1 MSETHRQGQ
10 GKMKVKTIEDA
21 ASFVRMIKM
30 CTVFPSEKTEHTSL
44 YEHVDLPEKQPG
56 ESGWGQRVEA
66 VWPWKNQ
73 LPAQYPDEIY
83 YGKIKG
89 GFAVLMAMD
98 YLAEVHFPAAYK
110 PVESLKPLA
119 QQIFEKVHMEPWT
132 TTDLRNEMI
141 QETGC
146 TKSQFDTALKNLQIS
161 MNVVRDC
168 DAEQDTWL
176 TFLEVHAEIWNKHVH
191 ADD

>member
-1 MSETHRQGQ
+1 
-10 GKMKVKTIEDA
+10 MKVKTIADA
-21 ASFVRMIKM
+21 ASFVRKIRI
-30 CTVFPSEKTEHTSL
+30 CTVFPSEKTQHTSL

-73 LPAQYPDEIY
+73 LPAQYPNEIY

-98 YLAEVHFPAAYK
+98 YLAEVHFPVAYK
-110 PVESLKPLA
+110 PVESLNPLA
-119 QQIFEKVHMEPWT
+119 QQIFPKIHMEPWT

-176 TFLEVHAEIWNKHVH
+176 TFREVHAEIWNKHVP

>member
-1 MSETHRQGQ
+1 
-10 GKMKVKTIEDA
+10 MKIKTREDA
-21 ASFVRMIKM
+21 AAFVKKVKI
-30 CTVFPSEKTEHTSL
+30 CTVFPSEKTAHTSL

-73 LPAQYPDEIY
+73 LPAKHPDDIY

-89 GFAVLMAMD
+89 GFAVLMDMR
-98 YLAEVHFPAAYK
+98 YLTEVHFPAAYQ
-110 PVESLKPLA
+110 PVETTSPLA
-119 QQIFEKVHMEPWT
+119 QQIFEKIRMEPWT
-132 TTDLRNEMI
+132 TTDLRKEVI

-146 TKSQFDTALKNLQIS
+146 SKSQFDTALKNLQIT

-168 DAEQDTWL
+168 AAEQDTWL
-176 TFLEVHAEIWNKHVH
+176 TFQEVYTEIWNKHVS
-191 ADD
+191 AES